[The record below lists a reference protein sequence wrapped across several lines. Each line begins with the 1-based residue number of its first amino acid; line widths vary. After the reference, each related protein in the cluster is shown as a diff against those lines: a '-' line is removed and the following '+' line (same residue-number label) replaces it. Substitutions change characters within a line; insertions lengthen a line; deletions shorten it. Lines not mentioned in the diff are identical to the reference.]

1 MVHQLRAELGTWHGT
16 VRRWGDQLGIVIES
30 LRSWV
35 EQAEVD
41 AGEAPGTTT
50 ADAERIKT
58 LEQENRELRPPSE
71 PADSEVRVGF
81 FAAELDRPQK

>member
-1 MVHQLRAELGTWHGT
+1 

-58 LEQENRELRPPSE
+58 LEQENRELRRANAILKSASASSRRSSTAHRSDGPLHRGAS
-71 PADSEVRVGF
+71 
-81 FAAELDRPQK
+81 